1 MATITGQRDTGN
13 VASVQRY
20 IDIAPEIIAL
30 EPEAAPLTV
39 ISRRFREG
47 GNVKVTGDPEFSWV
61 ESEREVRF
69 DAINNGAGYASG
81 ATELVVDTEDIFAAG
96 QIVIVPRT
104 GEQLFVTGKPGSS
117 KIKVTRGFSGTTAA
131 ALNDN
136 DPLFVIGEVAEEFA
150 KAPTPRSKNPTKI
163 TNLTEITRT
172 SIEASGTW
180 MSSQNQTSPHDWV
193 YQHREKNREHLIS
206 LETKALFNAK
216 GETTGPEGHKLRTSG
231 GVFSFYTQNN
241 QDAGGTLTEAEWE
254 SWVRTICRYGSKKT
268 AFVAPLVLSVIN
280 NFAVGRL
287 QVIQADHDTTYG
299 LNVTKYMSAHGEIA
313 LVKHNL
319 LEGAVW
325 GGYAVAIDFERAA
338 PMWRPL
344 GGGPGGSRE
353 TKLLTNRQENDR
365 DGQMDEILTEGGYQ
379 FPQPKTGGVLTGVT
393 G

>member
-1 MATITGQRDTGN
+1 MATVTGERRTDN

-20 IDIAPEIIAL
+20 IDIAPEIVAL

-47 GNVKVTGDPEFSWV
+47 GNTTVTGDPEFHWV

-69 DAINNGAGYASG
+69 DAINKSGGYEAA
-81 ATELVVDTEDIFAAG
+81 ATELVVDTEDIFAPG

-104 GEQLFVTGKPGSS
+104 GEEVYVQSKPGSS
-117 KIKVTRGFSGTTAA
+117 KVKVIRGFSGTTAA
-131 ALNDN
+131 ALLDN
-136 DPLFVIGEVAEEFA
+136 EPLFVIGEVSEEFDL
-150 KAPTPRSKNPTKI
+150 APEARTKSPAKI

-180 MSSQNQTSPHDWV
+180 MSSKNQTSPHDWV

-206 LETKALFNAK
+206 LETKALFGSK
-216 GETTGPEGHKLRTSG
+216 GETTGPNGGKLRTSG
-231 GVFSFYTQNN
+231 GVLDFYTENN

-254 SWVRTICRYGSKKT
+254 SFVRTVCRYGSKKT
-268 AFVAPLVLSVIN
+268 AFVSPLVLSVIN

-287 QVIQADHDTTYG
+287 QVVQADHDTTYG
-299 LNVTKYMSAHGEIA
+299 LNITKYMSAHGEIA

-325 GGYAVAIDFERAA
+325 GSIAIVVDFAQAA
-338 PMWRPL
+338 PKWRPL
-344 GGGPGGSRE
+344 GGGPGGSRD
-353 TKLLTNRQENDR
+353 TKLLTNRQENSR
-365 DGQMDEILTEGGYQ
+365 DGQKDEILTEGGYE
-379 FPQPKTGGVLTGVT
+379 FPQPKKGGVLTGVT

>member
-1 MATITGQRDTGN
+1 MAMVTGERRTDN

-20 IDIAPEIIAL
+20 IDIAPDIIAL

-39 ISRRFREG
+39 ISRRFRDG
-47 GNVKVTGDPEFSWV
+47 GNTKATGDPKFAWV
-61 ESEREVRF
+61 ESERDTRW
-69 DAINNGAGYASG
+69 DAINKSGGYEASG
-81 ATELVVDTEDIFAAG
+81 TELVVDTEDIFAAG
-96 QIVIVPRT
+96 QIVLVPRT
-104 GEQLFVTGKPGSS
+104 GEELYVLSKPGSS

-136 DPLFVIGEVAEEFA
+136 DSLFVIGEVSEEFA
-150 KAPTPRSKNPTKI
+150 KAPTPRSKNPTEV

-180 MSSQNQTSPHDWV
+180 MSSQNQTNPHDWV
-193 YQHREKNREHLIS
+193 YQHRERNREHLID
-206 LETKALFNAK
+206 LETKAIFGHK
-216 GETTGPEGHKLRTSG
+216 GETTGPEGRKLRTSG
-231 GVFSFYTQNN
+231 GLLSFYTENN

-254 SWVRTICRYGSKKT
+254 SFVRTVCRYGSKKT
-268 AFVAPLVLSVIN
+268 AFVSPLVLSVIN

-299 LNVTKYMSAHGEIA
+299 LNVTKYMSAHGEIN

-319 LEGAVW
+319 LEGSVW
-325 GGYAVAIDFERAA
+325 GGYAIVVDFEQAA
-338 PMWRPL
+338 PKWRPL
-344 GGGPGGSRE
+344 AGGPGGSRE

-379 FPQPKTGGVLTGVT
+379 FPQPKKGGVLTGVT